1 MCGENSKNKEA
12 PMRAPRP
19 SRRITYDLFHVQ
31 GLYVGH
37 GWVSLLSTFDRDEA
51 DTRLRQQRTKN
62 PLVTYRIETQ
72 RVRSKAMQTVGLS

>member
-12 PMRAPRP
+12 PMRSPRP

-51 DTRLRQQRTKN
+51 DACLRKQRAKN
-62 PLVTYRIETQ
+62 PLVTYRIEPQ
-72 RVRSKAMQTVGLS
+72 RVRSKTMQTVGLS